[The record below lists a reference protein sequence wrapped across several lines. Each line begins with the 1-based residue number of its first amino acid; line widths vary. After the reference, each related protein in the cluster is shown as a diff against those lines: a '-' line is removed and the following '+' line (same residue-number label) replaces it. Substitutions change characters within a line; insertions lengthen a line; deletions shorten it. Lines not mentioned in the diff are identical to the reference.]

1 MSNQIVTSVD
11 LGAFTGATMH
21 PGIYLPPGYGQI
33 TLNGAKIVGIGAG
46 TSIGLIVTTATN
58 VGTPVVS
65 GTLAA
70 FAGTIVYAEG
80 VVFSATIS
88 DATIDPGTAGVWIS
102 VDQASGT
109 CPATT
114 ILSLAYVM
122 GV

>member
-1 MSNQIVTSVD
+1 MSEIHLATVD
-11 LGAFTGATMH
+11 LGAFTGANMH
-21 PGIYLPPGYGQI
+21 PGIYFPPGYGQI
-33 TLNGAKIVGIGAG
+33 YLTDAKIVGIGAG
-46 TSIGLIVTTATN
+46 TSVGLIVTTASN
-58 VGTPVVS
+58 VGTPAVS

-80 VVFSATIS
+80 VVFAATIS
-88 DATIDPGTAGVWIS
+88 DHTIDPGTTGVWIS

-114 ILSLAYVM
+114 ILSLSYLM